1 VHERCFERADRLLA
15 VEMGRPQAARRN
27 CLLVCRPC
35 RHECLL
41 ADLTLRA

>member
-1 VHERCFERADRLLA
+1 VRGFERADRLFA
-15 VEMGRPQAARRN
+15 VDMGRPQAVRRN

-41 ADLTLRA
+41 ADRT